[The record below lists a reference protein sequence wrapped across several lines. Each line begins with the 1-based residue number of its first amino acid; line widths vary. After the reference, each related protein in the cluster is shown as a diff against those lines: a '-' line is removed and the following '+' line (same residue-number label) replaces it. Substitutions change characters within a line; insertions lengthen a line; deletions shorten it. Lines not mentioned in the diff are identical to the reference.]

1 VSVHEL
7 SICRSIFT
15 IADRARQGRRVDVI
29 HLQVGHLR
37 QIVPQ
42 TLEHCW
48 RLVTERTDLQGSR
61 LDIEHVPAQLSCGDC
76 HVTTTAAHNLVLTC
90 AACGSGRITVTHGE
104 EFMLTSMDLG
114 GAGDG

>member
-1 VSVHEL
+1 MHEL

-15 IADRARQGRRVDVI
+15 IADRARERRRVAVI

-48 RLVTERTDLQGSR
+48 GLVTERTDLEGSR
-61 LDIEHVPAQLSCGDC
+61 LDIEHVPVALACGDC
-76 HVTTTAAHNLVLTC
+76 GVTTTAAHNLVLTC
-90 AACGSGRITVTHGE
+90 SACGSGRITVTRGE
-104 EFMLTSMDLG
+104 EFMMTSMDL
-114 GAGDG
+114 

>member
-1 VSVHEL
+1 MHEL

-15 IADRARQGRRVDVI
+15 IAERAREGRRVDVI

-37 QIVPQ
+37 QIVPR

-48 RLVTERTDLQGSR
+48 GLVTERTDLQGSR
-61 LDIEHVPAQLSCGDC
+61 LDIEHVPVRLCCGDC
-76 HVTTTAAHNLVLTC
+76 SATTTAAHGLILTC
-90 AACGSGRITVTHGE
+90 SACGSGRITVTQGE
-104 EFMLTSMDLG
+104 EFMVTSMDLG

>member
-1 VSVHEL
+1 MHEL

-15 IADRARQGRRVDVI
+15 IADRAREGRRVDVI

-48 RLVTERTDLQGSR
+48 GLVTEQTGLEGSR
-61 LDIEHVPAQLSCGDC
+61 LDIDHVPVALACGDC
-76 HVTTTAAHNLVLTC
+76 RATTTAAHNLVLTC
-90 AACGSGRITVTHGE
+90 SACGSGRVTVTHGE

-114 GAGDG
+114 GVGDG